1 MYFDSRPVDWREDE
15 RFMKILQV
23 LGVKAKPEAIFESLA
38 KLKKS
43 AEREQG
49 DTRLINSLKSSALY
63 HSMLGAIGGDEM
75 PEFLKEL

>member
-43 AEREQG
+43 TEREQG
-49 DTRLINSLKSSALY
+49 DSRLINSLKSSVLY
-63 HSMLGAIGGDEM
+63 QNMLGAIGGDEM